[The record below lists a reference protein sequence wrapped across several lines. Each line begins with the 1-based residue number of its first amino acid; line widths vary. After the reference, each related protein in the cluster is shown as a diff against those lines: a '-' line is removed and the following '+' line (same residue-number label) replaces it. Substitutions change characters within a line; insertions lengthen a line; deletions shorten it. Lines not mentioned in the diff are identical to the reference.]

1 MLAPQQGSSTV
12 LHLEWALVGK
22 SSPLNSWMAGPQLE
36 KVIQITNLPFARS
49 KAIATMALEEFIF
62 DNNNV
67 NLISSLLQ
75 IVGLGELF
83 KRWLSKDVTDTK
95 LDKRLV
101 TLNNSGKSQGV
112 GLTLGKRLYK
122 FFLKRRRL
130 LCACKNSA
138 LYMFESVL

>member
-1 MLAPQQGSSTV
+1 
-12 LHLEWALVGK
+12 
-22 SSPLNSWMAGPQLE
+22 MAGPQLQ

-83 KRWLSKDVTDTK
+83 KR
-95 LDKRLV
+95 
-101 TLNNSGKSQGV
+101 
-112 GLTLGKRLYK
+112 
-122 FFLKRRRL
+122 
-130 LCACKNSA
+130 
-138 LYMFESVL
+138 